1 MIEAVLQRLV
11 LARLLQL
18 GLFVWRQNTGKTQ
31 MRGQWVQFGLPGQAD
46 ITGILPNGRR
56 IEVELKSDFGRLSP
70 EQRAFGARISESGGL
85 YIAARTLDEVL
96 VPVLEAIK

>member
-11 LARLLQL
+11 LARLLEL
-18 GLFVWRQNTGKTQ
+18 GLFVWRQNTGKAQ

-46 ITGILPNGRR
+46 ITGLLPNGRR
-56 IEVELKSDFGRLSP
+56 LEVELKSDSGRLSA
-70 EQRAFGARISESGGL
+70 EQRAFAARIRAAGGL

-96 VPVLEAIK
+96 TPVLEAIQ